1 MKKHEI
7 HDLLSAY
14 GYQKQLDDPENYRTR
29 FRHDE
34 TGFLDLWIGRKR
46 TTIGIYNPTTKV
58 MHYKRVHTMEDIEH
72 FISAD

>member
-7 HDLLSAY
+7 YDLLSAY
-14 GYQKQLDDPENYRTR
+14 GYQKQLDDPEHCRTR

-46 TTIGIYNPTTKV
+46 ITLGLYNPQGKIMT
-58 MHYKRVHTMEDIEH
+58 YKRVRSLGEIED
-72 FISAD
+72 FICAD